1 MCWRCLH
8 NAHTRMQTMRG
19 ISNFEFNKFEES
31 NVNFGIP
38 YIAISKWTI
47 QKKIINCSQSNSFLV
62 VMIELSLSS
71 STKINDRNKNS
82 MEDLQTSTR
91 LQKLR
96 GGCTQAGSHTLPA
109 LIYCNVIVKLY
120 FLRGR
125 DSRNLNFTFIFV
137 YMINNFDSILKGVP
151 LS

>member
-1 MCWRCLH
+1 
-8 NAHTRMQTMRG
+8 
-19 ISNFEFNKFEES
+19 
-31 NVNFGIP
+31 
-38 YIAISKWTI
+38 
-47 QKKIINCSQSNSFLV
+47 
-62 VMIELSLSS
+62 MIELSLNS

>member
-1 MCWRCLH
+1 
-8 NAHTRMQTMRG
+8 
-19 ISNFEFNKFEES
+19 
-31 NVNFGIP
+31 
-38 YIAISKWTI
+38 
-47 QKKIINCSQSNSFLV
+47 
-62 VMIELSLSS
+62 
-71 STKINDRNKNS
+71 